1 MDASLKPRARGSF
14 RRRPILE
21 KTGCFGKNCF
31 PLRVLESARTGK
43 SVRLTSEPRSSASG
57 FDGEVRQLAA
67 TGSAFV
73 GLPGFGSA
81 FERLT
86 SIEALTAAWN
96 RVRAEDLL
104 DQQLRRQA
112 KEIAADL
119 KVFLERLSADLR
131 TGLYKPGPLYPLKCE
146 RRGLLR
152 EGFGTGAARTHASGA
167 GAASS
172 THGPISLASSRLAP
186 ASDTLA
192 FAPSNTSAFAPNQQ
206 ASASSRSDSPSRRPA
221 SAPILWVPALRDKI
235 VERAV
240 AAAVAPAA
248 EALQSSSSFGARSGL
263 GIDAVIGRLTRLRAE
278 GCANVLLAEID
289 GLESDVDLDDS
300 LEILHRGLVCERT
313 LDLFCLLG
321 LPRFEGI
328 RPGAEERLRGVLEG
342 SSLCPLVENL
352 AFTDIDDAMCDAGFS
367 YLRYG
372 STIAL
377 CAPQRSEL
385 LEGLDLFTELV
396 RSRGLRINEDATVMT
411 SFDEGFCHLGV
422 DYSQNRPLE
431 PSTGADAPVHVV
443 YVGRDGSRVHVAKGR
458 LVVDAP
464 DGLPQMSIPQ
474 RMVSRIVLTGNVG
487 LSAGARSWALY
498 NDIDVLCLSRR
509 GTYLGQLA
517 GPRST
522 VNAQRLLKQAEFA
535 ADEEARLPLARN
547 IVRAKLRNQL
557 HVLHRLGRRERERNT
572 GDGMEVCANVGD
584 GMGVCANAGDDGKT
598 DPIFGGDISVGAADG
613 VNRPV
618 SAGWSENAGWQGG
631 VVGLEA
637 ACRDIRYI
645 MADLPDAASIDEV
658 MGMEGAASNVYFACV
673 AGLLPPEVSFPC
685 RSRRPPKDMAN
696 AALSYAYSLLLGECT
711 AALFAAGLEPSLGV
725 LHASTDKR
733 PSLSLDLMEE
743 FRPLLVDRMVFGLLR
758 SRRLRPEHGGPS
770 DDGEGVWLTKDGKKA
785 VVDGYEA
792 TLQRSVKGALPGFAG
807 PWRRHIHHSA
817 QLLGRA
823 ILEPGY
829 EWVGVSWR

>member
-1 MDASLKPRARGSF
+1 MRLCVNGAETHTRLIKGQKAMDASLQLPVRGSF
-14 RRRPILE
+14 RRRPILARSE
-21 KTGCFGKNCF
+21 GFGKDCY
-31 PLRVLESARTGK
+31 PLRILESARTAERAEK
-43 SVRLTSEPRSSASG
+43 APEPRLTVSG
-57 FDGEVRQLAA
+57 PDGEGSPPTP
-67 TGSAFV
+67 TGSAFQ
-73 GLPGFGSA
+73 GAPAPGPGDV

-86 SIEALTAAWN
+86 SLEELASAWN
-96 RVRAEDLL
+96 AVLAEDLL

-112 KEIAADL
+112 RETAAGLDA
-119 KVFLERLSADLR
+119 FLGKISADLR
-131 TGLYKPGPLYPLKCE
+131 TGLYKPGPLYPLKRE
-146 RRGLLR
+146 RLGPLRRGL
-152 EGFGTGAARTHASGA
+152 GAA
-167 GAASS
+167 
-172 THGPISLASSRLAP
+172 
-186 ASDTLA
+186 
-192 FAPSNTSAFAPNQQ
+192 APS
-206 ASASSRSDSPSRRPA
+206 R
-221 SAPILWVPALRDKI
+221 SAPSSVLWVPALRDRT

-240 AAAVAPAA
+240 AAAVGPAA
-248 EALQSSSSFGARSGL
+248 EALQSSSSFGARTGL
-263 GIDAVIGRLTRLRAE
+263 GIDAVVSRLIRLRSE
-278 GCANVLLAEID
+278 GRANVLLLEIE
-289 GLESDVDLDDS
+289 GCEFGVDLDDA
-300 LEILHRGLVCERT
+300 LETLRRGMPCERT
-313 LDLFCLLG
+313 LDLLCLLG
-321 LPRFEGI
+321 LPRFEGV
-328 RPGAEERLRGVLEG
+328 RPGAEDRLRGVLEG
-342 SSLCPLVENL
+342 SSLRPLLENL
-352 AFTDIDDAMCDAGFS
+352 ALTDVDDAMCDAGFA
-367 YLRYG
+367 YLRHG
-372 STIAL
+372 SKIAM
-377 CAPQRSEL
+377 CAPGRSEL
-385 LEGLDLFTELV
+385 VDGLALITELV
-396 RSRGLRINEDATVMT
+396 RSRGLTINEDATAMT
-411 SFDEGFCHLGV
+411 SFDEGFCHLGI
-422 DYSQNRPLE
+422 DYSQDRPLE
-431 PSTGADAPVHVV
+431 PSAEADAPVHVV
-443 YVGRDGSRVHVAKGR
+443 YVGRDGSRVHVAKER
-458 LVVDAP
+458 LIVDAP
-464 DGLPQMSIPQ
+464 DGLPQMSIPR

-522 VNAQRLLKQAEFA
+522 ANAQRLLRQAEFA

-557 HVLHRLGRRERERNT
+557 HVLHRLARREREGSADGSAGAT
-572 GDGMEVCANVGD
+572 MGGGMEVCG
-584 GMGVCANAGDDGKT
+584 NAG
-598 DPIFGGDISVGAADG
+598 AALAD
-613 VNRPV
+613 RRI
-618 SAGWSENAGWQGG
+618 G

-645 MADLPDAASIDEV
+645 MADLPDAASVEEI

-758 SRRLRPEHGGPS
+758 SRRLRPEHAGPS
-770 DDGEGVWLTKDGKKA
+770 DDGAGVWLTKDGKKA

-829 EWVGVSWR
+829 DWVGVSWR

>member
-1 MDASLKPRARGSF
+1 MRLCVNGAETHTRLIKGQKAMDASLQLPVRGSF
-14 RRRPILE
+14 RRRPILARSE
-21 KTGCFGKNCF
+21 GFGKDCY
-31 PLRVLESARTGK
+31 PLRILESARTAERAEK
-43 SVRLTSEPRSSASG
+43 APEPRLTVSG
-57 FDGEVRQLAA
+57 PDGEGSPPTP
-67 TGSAFV
+67 TGSAFQ
-73 GLPGFGSA
+73 GAPAPGPGDV

-86 SIEALTAAWN
+86 SLEELASAWN
-96 RVRAEDLL
+96 AVLAEDLL

-112 KEIAADL
+112 RETAAGLDA
-119 KVFLERLSADLR
+119 FLGKISADLR
-131 TGLYKPGPLYPLKCE
+131 TGLYKPGPLYPLKRE
-146 RRGLLR
+146 RLGPLRRGL
-152 EGFGTGAARTHASGA
+152 GAA
-167 GAASS
+167 
-172 THGPISLASSRLAP
+172 
-186 ASDTLA
+186 
-192 FAPSNTSAFAPNQQ
+192 APS
-206 ASASSRSDSPSRRPA
+206 R
-221 SAPILWVPALRDKI
+221 SAPSSVLWVPALRDRT

-240 AAAVAPAA
+240 AAAVGPAA
-248 EALQSSSSFGARSGL
+248 EALQSSSSFGARTGL
-263 GIDAVIGRLTRLRAE
+263 GIDAVVSRLIRLRSE
-278 GCANVLLAEID
+278 GRANVLLLEIE
-289 GLESDVDLDDS
+289 GCEFGVDLDDA
-300 LEILHRGLVCERT
+300 LETLRRGMPCERT
-313 LDLFCLLG
+313 LDLLCLLG
-321 LPRFEGI
+321 LPRFEGV
-328 RPGAEERLRGVLEG
+328 RPGAEDRLRGVLEG
-342 SSLCPLVENL
+342 SSLRPLLENL
-352 AFTDIDDAMCDAGFS
+352 ALTDVDDAMCDAGFA
-367 YLRYG
+367 YLRHG
-372 STIAL
+372 SKIAM
-377 CAPQRSEL
+377 CAPGRSEL
-385 LEGLDLFTELV
+385 VDGLALITELV
-396 RSRGLRINEDATVMT
+396 RSRGLTINEDATAMT
-411 SFDEGFCHLGV
+411 SFDEGFCHLGI
-422 DYSQNRPLE
+422 DYSQDRPLE
-431 PSTGADAPVHVV
+431 PSAEADAPVHVV
-443 YVGRDGSRVHVAKGR
+443 YVGRDGSRVHVAKER
-458 LVVDAP
+458 LIVDAP
-464 DGLPQMSIPQ
+464 DGLPQMSIPR

-522 VNAQRLLKQAEFA
+522 ANAQRLLRQAEFA

-557 HVLHRLGRRERERNT
+557 HVLHRLARREREGSADGSAGAT
-572 GDGMEVCANVGD
+572 MGGGMEVCG
-584 GMGVCANAGDDGKT
+584 NAG
-598 DPIFGGDISVGAADG
+598 AALAD
-613 VNRPV
+613 RRI
-618 SAGWSENAGWQGG
+618 G

-645 MADLPDAASIDEV
+645 MADLPDAASVEEI

-685 RSRRPPKDMAN
+685 RSRRPPRDMAN

-758 SRRLRPEHGGPS
+758 SRRLRPEHAGPS
-770 DDGEGVWLTKDGKKA
+770 DDGAGVWLTKDGKKA

-829 EWVGVSWR
+829 DWVGVSWR

>member
-1 MDASLKPRARGSF
+1 MLLCVNDAETHTRLIKGQKAMDASLQLPVRGSF
-14 RRRPILE
+14 RRRPILARSE
-21 KTGCFGKNCF
+21 GFGKDCY
-31 PLRVLESARTGK
+31 PLRILESARTAERAEKGPEP
-43 SVRLTSEPRSSASG
+43 RLTVSG
-57 FDGEVRQLAA
+57 PDGEGSPPTP
-67 TGSAFV
+67 TGSAFQ
-73 GLPGFGSA
+73 GAPAPGPGDV

-86 SIEALTAAWN
+86 SLEELASAWN
-96 RVRAEDLL
+96 AVLAEDLL

-112 KEIAADL
+112 RETAAGLDA
-119 KVFLERLSADLR
+119 FLGKISADLR
-131 TGLYKPGPLYPLKCE
+131 TGLYKPGPLYPLKRE
-146 RRGLLR
+146 RLGPLRRGL
-152 EGFGTGAARTHASGA
+152 GAA
-167 GAASS
+167 
-172 THGPISLASSRLAP
+172 
-186 ASDTLA
+186 
-192 FAPSNTSAFAPNQQ
+192 APS
-206 ASASSRSDSPSRRPA
+206 R
-221 SAPILWVPALRDKI
+221 SAPSSVLWVPALRDRT

-240 AAAVAPAA
+240 AAAVGPAA
-248 EALQSSSSFGARSGL
+248 EALQSSSSFGARTGL
-263 GIDAVIGRLTRLRAE
+263 GIDAVVSRLIRLRSE
-278 GCANVLLAEID
+278 GRANVLLLEIE
-289 GLESDVDLDDS
+289 GCEFGVDLDDA
-300 LEILHRGLVCERT
+300 LETLRRGMPCERT
-313 LDLFCLLG
+313 LDLLCLLG
-321 LPRFEGI
+321 LPRFEGV
-328 RPGAEERLRGVLEG
+328 RPGAEDRLRGVLEG
-342 SSLCPLVENL
+342 SSLRPLLENL
-352 AFTDIDDAMCDAGFS
+352 ALTDVDDAMCDAGFA
-367 YLRYG
+367 YLRHG
-372 STIAL
+372 SKIAM
-377 CAPQRSEL
+377 CAPGRSEL
-385 LEGLDLFTELV
+385 VDGLALLTELV
-396 RSRGLRINEDATVMT
+396 RSRGLTINEDATAMT
-411 SFDEGFCHLGV
+411 SFDEGFCHLGI
-422 DYSQNRPLE
+422 DYSQDRPLE
-431 PSTGADAPVHVV
+431 PSAEADAPVHVV
-443 YVGRDGSRVHVAKGR
+443 YVGRDGSRVHVAKER
-458 LVVDAP
+458 LIVDAP
-464 DGLPQMSIPQ
+464 DGLPQMSIPR

-522 VNAQRLLKQAEFA
+522 ANAQRLLRQAEFA

-557 HVLHRLGRRERERNT
+557 HVLHRLARRERE
-572 GDGMEVCANVGD
+572 GSADGS
-584 GMGVCANAGDDGKT
+584 AGDD
-598 DPIFGGDISVGAADG
+598 VE
-613 VNRPV
+613 
-618 SAGWSENAGWQGG
+618 SAGAVLADRRIG

-645 MADLPDAASIDEV
+645 MADLPDAASVEEI

-758 SRRLRPEHGGPS
+758 SRRLRPEHAGPS
-770 DDGEGVWLTKDGKKA
+770 DDGAGVWLTKDGKKA

-823 ILEPGY
+823 ILEPDY
-829 EWVGVSWR
+829 DWVGVSWR

>member
-1 MDASLKPRARGSF
+1 MLLCVNGAETHTRLIKGQKAMDASLQLPVRGSF
-14 RRRPILE
+14 RRRPILARSE
-21 KTGCFGKNCF
+21 GFGKDCY
-31 PLRVLESARTGK
+31 PLRILESARTAERAEK
-43 SVRLTSEPRSSASG
+43 APEPRLTVSG
-57 FDGEVRQLAA
+57 PDGEGSPPTP
-67 TGSAFV
+67 TGSAFQ
-73 GLPGFGSA
+73 GAPAPGPGDV

-86 SIEALTAAWN
+86 SLEELASAWN
-96 RVRAEDLL
+96 AVLAEDLL

-112 KEIAADL
+112 RETAAGLDA
-119 KVFLERLSADLR
+119 FLGKISADLR
-131 TGLYKPGPLYPLKCE
+131 TGLYKPGPLYPLKRE
-146 RRGLLR
+146 RLGPLRRGL
-152 EGFGTGAARTHASGA
+152 GAA
-167 GAASS
+167 
-172 THGPISLASSRLAP
+172 
-186 ASDTLA
+186 
-192 FAPSNTSAFAPNQQ
+192 APS
-206 ASASSRSDSPSRRPA
+206 R
-221 SAPILWVPALRDKI
+221 SAPSSVLWVPALRDRT

-240 AAAVAPAA
+240 AAAVGPAA
-248 EALQSSSSFGARSGL
+248 EALQSSSSFGARTGL
-263 GIDAVIGRLTRLRAE
+263 GIDAVVSRLIRLRSE
-278 GCANVLLAEID
+278 GRANVLLLEIE
-289 GLESDVDLDDS
+289 GCEFGVDLDDA
-300 LEILHRGLVCERT
+300 LETLRRGMPCERT
-313 LDLFCLLG
+313 LDLLCLLG
-321 LPRFEGI
+321 LPRFEGV
-328 RPGAEERLRGVLEG
+328 RPGAEDRLRGVLEG
-342 SSLCPLVENL
+342 SSLRPLLENL
-352 AFTDIDDAMCDAGFS
+352 ALTDVDDAMCDAGFA
-367 YLRYG
+367 YLRHG
-372 STIAL
+372 SKIAM
-377 CAPQRSEL
+377 CAPGRSEL
-385 LEGLDLFTELV
+385 VDGLALITELV
-396 RSRGLRINEDATVMT
+396 RSRGLTINEDATAMT
-411 SFDEGFCHLGV
+411 SFDEGFCHLGI
-422 DYSQNRPLE
+422 DYSQDRPLE
-431 PSTGADAPVHVV
+431 PSAEADAPVHVV
-443 YVGRDGSRVHVAKGR
+443 YVGRDGSRVHVAKER
-458 LVVDAP
+458 LIVDAP
-464 DGLPQMSIPQ
+464 DGLPQMSIPR

-522 VNAQRLLKQAEFA
+522 ANAQRLLRQAEFA

-557 HVLHRLGRRERERNT
+557 HVLHRLARREREGSADGSAGAT
-572 GDGMEVCANVGD
+572 MGGGMEVCG
-584 GMGVCANAGDDGKT
+584 NAGA
-598 DPIFGGDISVGAADG
+598 VLAD
-613 VNRPV
+613 RRI
-618 SAGWSENAGWQGG
+618 G

-645 MADLPDAASIDEV
+645 MADLPDAASVEEI

-685 RSRRPPKDMAN
+685 RSRRPPRDMAN

-758 SRRLRPEHGGPS
+758 SRRLRPEHAGPS
-770 DDGEGVWLTKDGKKA
+770 DDGAGVWLNKDGKKT

>member
-1 MDASLKPRARGSF
+1 MRLCVNGAETHTRLIKGQKAMDASLQLPVRGSF
-14 RRRPILE
+14 RRRPILARSE
-21 KTGCFGKNCF
+21 GFGKDCY
-31 PLRVLESARTGK
+31 PLRILESARTAERAEK
-43 SVRLTSEPRSSASG
+43 APEPRLTVSG
-57 FDGEVRQLAA
+57 PDGEGGPPTP
-67 TGSAFV
+67 TGSAFQ
-73 GLPGFGSA
+73 GAPAPGPGDV

-86 SIEALTAAWN
+86 SLEELASAWN
-96 RVRAEDLL
+96 AVLAEDLL

-112 KEIAADL
+112 RETAAGLDA
-119 KVFLERLSADLR
+119 FLGKISADLR
-131 TGLYKPGPLYPLKCE
+131 TGLYKPGPLYPLKRE
-146 RRGLLR
+146 RLGPLHRGL
-152 EGFGTGAARTHASGA
+152 GAA
-167 GAASS
+167 
-172 THGPISLASSRLAP
+172 
-186 ASDTLA
+186 
-192 FAPSNTSAFAPNQQ
+192 APS
-206 ASASSRSDSPSRRPA
+206 R
-221 SAPILWVPALRDKI
+221 SAPSSVLWVPVLRDRT

-240 AAAVAPAA
+240 AAAVGPAA
-248 EALQSSSSFGARSGL
+248 EALQSSSSFGARTGL
-263 GIDAVIGRLTRLRAE
+263 GIDAVVSRLIRLRSE
-278 GCANVLLAEID
+278 GRANVLLLEIE
-289 GLESDVDLDDS
+289 GCEFGVDLDDA
-300 LEILHRGLVCERT
+300 LETLRRGMPCERT
-313 LDLFCLLG
+313 LDLLCLLG
-321 LPRFEGI
+321 LPRFEGV
-328 RPGAEERLRGVLEG
+328 RPGAEDRLRGVLEG
-342 SSLCPLVENL
+342 SSLRPLLENL
-352 AFTDIDDAMCDAGFS
+352 ALTDVDDAMCDAGFA
-367 YLRYG
+367 YLRHG
-372 STIAL
+372 SKIAM
-377 CAPQRSEL
+377 CAPGRSEL
-385 LEGLDLFTELV
+385 VDGLALITELV
-396 RSRGLRINEDATVMT
+396 RSRGLTINEDATAMT
-411 SFDEGFCHLGV
+411 SFDEGFCHLGI
-422 DYSQNRPLE
+422 DYSQDRPLE
-431 PSTGADAPVHVV
+431 PSAEADAPVHVV
-443 YVGRDGSRVHVAKGR
+443 YVGRDGSRVHVAKER
-458 LVVDAP
+458 LIVDAP
-464 DGLPQMSIPQ
+464 DGLPQMSIPR

-522 VNAQRLLKQAEFA
+522 ANAQRLLRQAEFA

-557 HVLHRLGRRERERNT
+557 HVLHRLARREREGSADGSAGAT
-572 GDGMEVCANVGD
+572 MGGGMEVCG
-584 GMGVCANAGDDGKT
+584 NAGAT
-598 DPIFGGDISVGAADG
+598 LAD
-613 VNRPV
+613 RRI
-618 SAGWSENAGWQGG
+618 G

-645 MADLPDAASIDEV
+645 MADLPDAASVEEI

-758 SRRLRPEHGGPS
+758 SRRLRPEHAGPS
-770 DDGEGVWLTKDGKKA
+770 DDGAGVWLNKDGKKT

-829 EWVGVSWR
+829 DWVGVSWR

>member
-1 MDASLKPRARGSF
+1 MRLCVNGAETHTRLIKGQKAMDASLQLPVRGSF
-14 RRRPILE
+14 RRRPILARSE
-21 KTGCFGKNCF
+21 GFGKDCY
-31 PLRVLESARTGK
+31 PLRILESARTAERAEK
-43 SVRLTSEPRSSASG
+43 APEPRLTVSG
-57 FDGEVRQLAA
+57 PDGEGGPPTP
-67 TGSAFV
+67 TGSAFQ
-73 GLPGFGSA
+73 GAPAPAPAPGPGDV

-86 SIEALTAAWN
+86 SLEELASAWN
-96 RVRAEDLL
+96 AVLAEDLL

-112 KEIAADL
+112 RETAAGLDA
-119 KVFLERLSADLR
+119 FLGKISADLR
-131 TGLYKPGPLYPLKCE
+131 TGLYKPGPLYPLKRE
-146 RRGLLR
+146 RLGPLRRGL
-152 EGFGTGAARTHASGA
+152 GAA
-167 GAASS
+167 
-172 THGPISLASSRLAP
+172 
-186 ASDTLA
+186 
-192 FAPSNTSAFAPNQQ
+192 APS
-206 ASASSRSDSPSRRPA
+206 R
-221 SAPILWVPALRDKI
+221 SAPSSVLWVPALRDRT

-240 AAAVAPAA
+240 AAAVGPAA
-248 EALQSSSSFGARSGL
+248 EALQSSSSFGARTGL
-263 GIDAVIGRLTRLRAE
+263 GIDAVVGRLTRLRGE
-278 GCANVLLAEID
+278 GCANVLLLEIE
-289 GLESDVDLDDS
+289 GCESGVDLDDA
-300 LEILHRGLVCERT
+300 LETLRRGMPCERT
-313 LDLFCLLG
+313 LDLLCLLG
-321 LPRFEGI
+321 LPRFEGV
-328 RPGAEERLRGVLEG
+328 RPGAEDRLRGVLEG
-342 SSLCPLVENL
+342 SSLRPLLENL
-352 AFTDIDDAMCDAGFS
+352 ALTDVDDAMCDAGFA
-367 YLRYG
+367 YLRHG
-372 STIAL
+372 SKIAM
-377 CAPQRSEL
+377 CAPGRSEL
-385 LEGLDLFTELV
+385 VDGLALITELV
-396 RSRGLRINEDATVMT
+396 RSRGLTINEDATAMT
-411 SFDEGFCHLGV
+411 SFDEGFCHLGI
-422 DYSQNRPLE
+422 DYSQDRPFE
-431 PSTGADAPVHVV
+431 PSAEADAPVHVV
-443 YVGRDGSRVHVAKGR
+443 YVGRDGSRVHVAKER
-458 LVVDAP
+458 LIVDAP
-464 DGLPQMSIPQ
+464 DGLPQMSIPR

-522 VNAQRLLKQAEFA
+522 ANAQRLLRQAEFA

-557 HVLHRLGRRERERNT
+557 HVLHRLARRERE
-572 GDGMEVCANVGD
+572 GSADGS
-584 GMGVCANAGDDGKT
+584 AGDD
-598 DPIFGGDISVGAADG
+598 VE
-613 VNRPV
+613 
-618 SAGWSENAGWQGG
+618 SAGAVLADRRIG

-645 MADLPDAASIDEV
+645 MADLPDAASVEEI

-758 SRRLRPEHGGPS
+758 SRRLRPEHAGPS
-770 DDGEGVWLTKDGKKA
+770 DDGAGVWLTKDGKKA

-829 EWVGVSWR
+829 DWVGVSWR

>member
-1 MDASLKPRARGSF
+1 MRLCVNGAETHTRLIKGQKAMDASLQLPVRGSF
-14 RRRPILE
+14 RRRPILARSE
-21 KTGCFGKNCF
+21 GFGKDCY
-31 PLRVLESARTGK
+31 PLRILESARTAERAEK
-43 SVRLTSEPRSSASG
+43 APEPRLTVSG
-57 FDGEVRQLAA
+57 PDGEGSPPTP
-67 TGSAFV
+67 TGSAFQ
-73 GLPGFGSA
+73 GAPAPGPGDV

-86 SIEALTAAWN
+86 SLEELASAWN
-96 RVRAEDLL
+96 AVLAEDLL

-112 KEIAADL
+112 RETAAGLDA
-119 KVFLERLSADLR
+119 FLGKISADLR
-131 TGLYKPGPLYPLKCE
+131 TGLYKPGPLYPLKRE
-146 RRGLLR
+146 RLGPLRRGL
-152 EGFGTGAARTHASGA
+152 GAA
-167 GAASS
+167 
-172 THGPISLASSRLAP
+172 
-186 ASDTLA
+186 
-192 FAPSNTSAFAPNQQ
+192 APS
-206 ASASSRSDSPSRRPA
+206 R
-221 SAPILWVPALRDKI
+221 SAPSSVLWVPALRDRT

-240 AAAVAPAA
+240 AAAVGPAA
-248 EALQSSSSFGARSGL
+248 EALQSSSSFGARTGL
-263 GIDAVIGRLTRLRAE
+263 GIDAVVSRLIRLRSE
-278 GCANVLLAEID
+278 GRANVLLLEIE
-289 GLESDVDLDDS
+289 GCEFGVDLDDA
-300 LEILHRGLVCERT
+300 LETLRRGMPCERT
-313 LDLFCLLG
+313 LDLLCLLG
-321 LPRFEGI
+321 LPRFEGV
-328 RPGAEERLRGVLEG
+328 RPGAEDRLRGVLEG
-342 SSLCPLVENL
+342 SSLRPLLENL
-352 AFTDIDDAMCDAGFS
+352 ALTDVDDAMCDAGFA
-367 YLRYG
+367 YLRHG
-372 STIAL
+372 SKIAM
-377 CAPQRSEL
+377 CAPGRSEL
-385 LEGLDLFTELV
+385 VDGLALITELV
-396 RSRGLRINEDATVMT
+396 RSRGLTINEDATVMT
-411 SFDEGFCHLGV
+411 SFDEGFCHLGI
-422 DYSQNRPLE
+422 DYSQDRPLE
-431 PSTGADAPVHVV
+431 PSAEADAPVHVV
-443 YVGRDGSRVHVAKGR
+443 YVGRDGSRVHVAKER
-458 LVVDAP
+458 LIVDAP
-464 DGLPQMSIPQ
+464 DGLPQMSIPR

-522 VNAQRLLKQAEFA
+522 ANAQRLLRQAEFA

-557 HVLHRLGRRERERNT
+557 HVLHRLARREREGSADGSAGAT
-572 GDGMEVCANVGD
+572 MGGGMEVCG
-584 GMGVCANAGDDGKT
+584 NAG
-598 DPIFGGDISVGAADG
+598 AALAD
-613 VNRPV
+613 RRI
-618 SAGWSENAGWQGG
+618 G

-645 MADLPDAASIDEV
+645 MADLPDAASVEEI

-758 SRRLRPEHGGPS
+758 SRRLRPEHAGPS
-770 DDGEGVWLTKDGKKA
+770 DDGAGVWLNKDGKKT

-829 EWVGVSWR
+829 DWVGVSWR

>member
-1 MDASLKPRARGSF
+1 MRLCVNGAETHTRLIKGQKAMDASLQLPVRGSF
-14 RRRPILE
+14 RRRPILARSE
-21 KTGCFGKNCF
+21 GFGKDCY
-31 PLRVLESARTGK
+31 PLRILESARTAERAEK
-43 SVRLTSEPRSSASG
+43 APEPRLTVSG
-57 FDGEVRQLAA
+57 PDGEGGPPTP
-67 TGSAFV
+67 TGSAFQ
-73 GLPGFGSA
+73 GAPAPAPGPGDV

-86 SIEALTAAWN
+86 SLEELASAWN
-96 RVRAEDLL
+96 AVLAEDLL

-112 KEIAADL
+112 RETAAGLDA
-119 KVFLERLSADLR
+119 FLGKISADLR
-131 TGLYKPGPLYPLKCE
+131 TGLYKPGPLYPLKRE
-146 RRGLLR
+146 RLGPLRRGL
-152 EGFGTGAARTHASGA
+152 GAA
-167 GAASS
+167 
-172 THGPISLASSRLAP
+172 
-186 ASDTLA
+186 
-192 FAPSNTSAFAPNQQ
+192 APS
-206 ASASSRSDSPSRRPA
+206 R
-221 SAPILWVPALRDKI
+221 SAPSSVLWVPALRDRT

-240 AAAVAPAA
+240 AAAVGPAA
-248 EALQSSSSFGARSGL
+248 EALQSSSSFGARTGL
-263 GIDAVIGRLTRLRAE
+263 GIDAVVSRLIRLRSE
-278 GCANVLLAEID
+278 GRANVLLLEIE
-289 GLESDVDLDDS
+289 GCEFGVDLDDA
-300 LEILHRGLVCERT
+300 LETLRRGMPCERT
-313 LDLFCLLG
+313 LDLLCLLG
-321 LPRFEGI
+321 LPRFEGV
-328 RPGAEERLRGVLEG
+328 RPGAEDRLRGVLEG
-342 SSLCPLVENL
+342 SSLRPLLENL
-352 AFTDIDDAMCDAGFS
+352 ALTDVDDAMCDAGFA
-367 YLRYG
+367 YLRHG
-372 STIAL
+372 SKIAM
-377 CAPQRSEL
+377 CAPGRSEL
-385 LEGLDLFTELV
+385 VDGLALITELV
-396 RSRGLRINEDATVMT
+396 RSRGLTINEDATAMT
-411 SFDEGFCHLGV
+411 SFDEGFCHLGI
-422 DYSQNRPLE
+422 DYSQDRPLE
-431 PSTGADAPVHVV
+431 PSAEAAAPVHVV
-443 YVGRDGSRVHVAKGR
+443 YVGRDGSRVHVAKER
-458 LVVDAP
+458 LIVDAP
-464 DGLPQMSIPQ
+464 DGLPQMSIPR

-522 VNAQRLLKQAEFA
+522 ANAQRLLRQAEFA

-557 HVLHRLGRRERERNT
+557 HVLHRLARRERE
-572 GDGMEVCANVGD
+572 GSADGS
-584 GMGVCANAGDDGKT
+584 AGDD
-598 DPIFGGDISVGAADG
+598 VE
-613 VNRPV
+613 
-618 SAGWSENAGWQGG
+618 SAGAVLADRRIG

-645 MADLPDAASIDEV
+645 MADLPDAASVEEI

-758 SRRLRPEHGGPS
+758 SRRLRPEHAGPS
-770 DDGEGVWLTKDGKKA
+770 DDGAGVWLTKDGKKA

-829 EWVGVSWR
+829 DWVGVSWR

>member
-1 MDASLKPRARGSF
+1 MRLCVNGAETHTRLIKGQKAMDASLQLPVRGSF
-14 RRRPILE
+14 RRRPILARSE
-21 KTGCFGKNCF
+21 GFGKDCY
-31 PLRVLESARTGK
+31 PLRILESARTAERAEK
-43 SVRLTSEPRSSASG
+43 APEPRLTVSG
-57 FDGEVRQLAA
+57 PDGEGGPPTP
-67 TGSAFV
+67 TGYAFQ
-73 GLPGFGSA
+73 GAPAPGPGDV

-86 SIEALTAAWN
+86 SLEELASAWN
-96 RVRAEDLL
+96 AVLAEDLL

-112 KEIAADL
+112 RETAAGLDA
-119 KVFLERLSADLR
+119 FLGKISADLR
-131 TGLYKPGPLYPLKCE
+131 TGLYKPGPLYPLKRE
-146 RRGLLR
+146 RLGPLRRGL
-152 EGFGTGAARTHASGA
+152 GAA
-167 GAASS
+167 
-172 THGPISLASSRLAP
+172 
-186 ASDTLA
+186 
-192 FAPSNTSAFAPNQQ
+192 APS
-206 ASASSRSDSPSRRPA
+206 R
-221 SAPILWVPALRDKI
+221 SAPSSVLWVPALRDRT

-240 AAAVAPAA
+240 AAAVGPAA
-248 EALQSSSSFGARSGL
+248 EALQSSSSFGARTGL
-263 GIDAVIGRLTRLRAE
+263 GIDAVVSRLIRLRSE
-278 GCANVLLAEID
+278 GRANVLLLEIE
-289 GLESDVDLDDS
+289 GCEFGVDLDDA
-300 LEILHRGLVCERT
+300 LETLRRGMPCERT
-313 LDLFCLLG
+313 LDLLCLLG
-321 LPRFEGI
+321 LPRFEGV
-328 RPGAEERLRGVLEG
+328 RPGAEDRLRGVLEG
-342 SSLCPLVENL
+342 SSLRPLLENL
-352 AFTDIDDAMCDAGFS
+352 ALTDVDDAMCDAGFA
-367 YLRYG
+367 YLRHG
-372 STIAL
+372 SKIAM
-377 CAPQRSEL
+377 CAPGRSEL
-385 LEGLDLFTELV
+385 VDGLALITELV
-396 RSRGLRINEDATVMT
+396 RSRGLTINEDATAMT
-411 SFDEGFCHLGV
+411 SFDEGFCHLGI
-422 DYSQNRPLE
+422 DYSQDRPLE
-431 PSTGADAPVHVV
+431 PSAEADAPVHVV
-443 YVGRDGSRVHVAKGR
+443 YVGRDGSRVHVAKER
-458 LVVDAP
+458 LIVDAP
-464 DGLPQMSIPQ
+464 DGLPQMSIPR

-522 VNAQRLLKQAEFA
+522 ANAQRLLRQAEFA

-557 HVLHRLGRRERERNT
+557 HVLHRLARRERE
-572 GDGMEVCANVGD
+572 GSADGS
-584 GMGVCANAGDDGKT
+584 AGDDVE
-598 DPIFGGDISVGAADG
+598 SAGAALAD
-613 VNRPV
+613 RRI
-618 SAGWSENAGWQGG
+618 G

-645 MADLPDAASIDEV
+645 MADLPDAASVEEI

-758 SRRLRPEHGGPS
+758 SRRLRPEHAGPS
-770 DDGEGVWLTKDGKKA
+770 DDGAGVWLNKDGKKT

-829 EWVGVSWR
+829 DWVGVSWR

>member
-1 MDASLKPRARGSF
+1 MRLCVNGAETHTRLIKGQKAMDASLQLPVRGSF
-14 RRRPILE
+14 RRRPILARSE
-21 KTGCFGKNCF
+21 GFGKDCY
-31 PLRVLESARTGK
+31 PLRILESARTAERAEK
-43 SVRLTSEPRSSASG
+43 APEPRLTVSG
-57 FDGEVRQLAA
+57 PDGEGSPPTP
-67 TGSAFV
+67 TGSAFQ
-73 GLPGFGSA
+73 GAPAPGPGDV

-86 SIEALTAAWN
+86 SLEELASAWN
-96 RVRAEDLL
+96 AVLAEDLL

-112 KEIAADL
+112 RETAAGLDA
-119 KVFLERLSADLR
+119 FLGKISADLR
-131 TGLYKPGPLYPLKCE
+131 TGLYKPGPLYPLKRE
-146 RRGLLR
+146 RLGPLRRGL
-152 EGFGTGAARTHASGA
+152 GAA
-167 GAASS
+167 
-172 THGPISLASSRLAP
+172 
-186 ASDTLA
+186 
-192 FAPSNTSAFAPNQQ
+192 APS
-206 ASASSRSDSPSRRPA
+206 R
-221 SAPILWVPALRDKI
+221 SAPSSVLWVPALRDRT

-240 AAAVAPAA
+240 AAAVGPAA
-248 EALQSSSSFGARSGL
+248 EALQSSSSFGARTGL
-263 GIDAVIGRLTRLRAE
+263 GIDAVVSRLIRLRSE
-278 GCANVLLAEID
+278 GRANVLLLEIE
-289 GLESDVDLDDS
+289 GCEFGVDLDDA
-300 LEILHRGLVCERT
+300 LETLRRGMPCERT
-313 LDLFCLLG
+313 LDLLCLLG
-321 LPRFEGI
+321 LPRFEGV
-328 RPGAEERLRGVLEG
+328 RPGAEDRLRGVLEG
-342 SSLCPLVENL
+342 SSLRPLLENL
-352 AFTDIDDAMCDAGFS
+352 ALTDVDDAMCDAGFA
-367 YLRYG
+367 YLRHG
-372 STIAL
+372 SKIAM
-377 CAPQRSEL
+377 CAPGRSEL
-385 LEGLDLFTELV
+385 VDGLALITELV
-396 RSRGLRINEDATVMT
+396 RSRGLTINEDATAMT
-411 SFDEGFCHLGV
+411 SFDEGFCHLGI
-422 DYSQNRPLE
+422 DYSQDRPLE
-431 PSTGADAPVHVV
+431 PSAEADAPVHVV
-443 YVGRDGSRVHVAKGR
+443 YVGRDGSRVHVAKER
-458 LVVDAP
+458 LIVDAP
-464 DGLPQMSIPQ
+464 DGLPQMSIPR

-522 VNAQRLLKQAEFA
+522 ANAQRLLRQAEFA

-557 HVLHRLGRRERERNT
+557 HVLHRLARRERE
-572 GDGMEVCANVGD
+572 GSADGS
-584 GMGVCANAGDDGKT
+584 AGDDVE
-598 DPIFGGDISVGAADG
+598 SAGAALAD
-613 VNRPV
+613 RRI
-618 SAGWSENAGWQGG
+618 G

-645 MADLPDAASIDEV
+645 MADLPDAASVEEI

-685 RSRRPPKDMAN
+685 RSRRPPRDMAN

-758 SRRLRPEHGGPS
+758 SRRLRPEHAGPS
-770 DDGEGVWLTKDGKKA
+770 DDGAGVWLTKDGKKA

-829 EWVGVSWR
+829 DWVGVSWR

>member
-1 MDASLKPRARGSF
+1 MRLCVNGAETHTRLIKGQKAMDASLQLPVRGSF
-14 RRRPILE
+14 RRRPILARSE
-21 KTGCFGKNCF
+21 GFGKDCY
-31 PLRVLESARTGK
+31 PLRILESARTAERAEK
-43 SVRLTSEPRSSASG
+43 APEPRLTVSG
-57 FDGEVRQLAA
+57 PDGEGSPPTP
-67 TGSAFV
+67 TGSAFQ
-73 GLPGFGSA
+73 GAPAPAPGPGDV

-86 SIEALTAAWN
+86 SLEELASAWN
-96 RVRAEDLL
+96 AVLAEDLL

-112 KEIAADL
+112 RETAAGLDA
-119 KVFLERLSADLR
+119 FLGKISADLR
-131 TGLYKPGPLYPLKCE
+131 TGLYKPGPLYPLKRE
-146 RRGLLR
+146 RLGPLRRGL
-152 EGFGTGAARTHASGA
+152 GAA
-167 GAASS
+167 
-172 THGPISLASSRLAP
+172 PPSR
-186 ASDTLA
+186 S
-192 FAPSNTSAFAPNQQ
+192 APSSV
-206 ASASSRSDSPSRRPA
+206 
-221 SAPILWVPALRDKI
+221 LWVPALRDRT

-240 AAAVAPAA
+240 AAAVGPAA
-248 EALQSSSSFGARSGL
+248 EALQSSSSFGARTGL
-263 GIDAVIGRLTRLRAE
+263 GIDAVVSRLVRLRSE
-278 GCANVLLAEID
+278 GRANVLLLEIE
-289 GLESDVDLDDS
+289 GCEFGVDLDDA
-300 LEILHRGLVCERT
+300 LETLRRGMPCERT
-313 LDLFCLLG
+313 LDLLCLLG
-321 LPRFEGI
+321 LPRFEGV
-328 RPGAEERLRGVLEG
+328 RPGAEDRLRGVLEG
-342 SSLCPLVENL
+342 SSLRPLLENL
-352 AFTDIDDAMCDAGFS
+352 ALTDVDDAMCDAGFA
-367 YLRYG
+367 YLRHG
-372 STIAL
+372 SKIAM
-377 CAPQRSEL
+377 CAPGRSEL
-385 LEGLDLFTELV
+385 VDGLALLTELV
-396 RSRGLRINEDATVMT
+396 RSRGLTINEDATAMT
-411 SFDEGFCHLGV
+411 SFDEGFCHLGI
-422 DYSQNRPLE
+422 DYSQDRPLE
-431 PSTGADAPVHVV
+431 PSAEAAAPVHVV
-443 YVGRDGSRVHVAKGR
+443 YVGRDGSRVHVAKER
-458 LVVDAP
+458 LIVDAP
-464 DGLPQMSIPQ
+464 DGLPQMSIPR

-522 VNAQRLLKQAEFA
+522 ANAQRLLRQAEFA

-557 HVLHRLGRRERERNT
+557 HVLHRLARREREGSADGSAGAT
-572 GDGMEVCANVGD
+572 MGGGMEVCG
-584 GMGVCANAGDDGKT
+584 NAGAT
-598 DPIFGGDISVGAADG
+598 LAD
-613 VNRPV
+613 RRI
-618 SAGWSENAGWQGG
+618 G

-645 MADLPDAASIDEV
+645 MADLPDAASVEEI

-758 SRRLRPEHGGPS
+758 SRRLRPEHAGPS
-770 DDGEGVWLTKDGKKA
+770 DDGAGVWLTKDGKKA

>member
-1 MDASLKPRARGSF
+1 M
-14 RRRPILE
+14 
-21 KTGCFGKNCF
+21 
-31 PLRVLESARTGK
+31 
-43 SVRLTSEPRSSASG
+43 SVSG
-57 FDGEVRQLAA
+57 PDGEGSPPTP
-67 TGSAFV
+67 TGSAFQ
-73 GLPGFGSA
+73 GAPAPGPGDV

-86 SIEALTAAWN
+86 SLEELASAWN
-96 RVRAEDLL
+96 AVLAEDLL

-112 KEIAADL
+112 RETAAGLDA
-119 KVFLERLSADLR
+119 FLGKISADLR
-131 TGLYKPGPLYPLKCE
+131 TGLYKPGPLYPLKRE
-146 RRGLLR
+146 RLGPLHRGL
-152 EGFGTGAARTHASGA
+152 GAA
-167 GAASS
+167 
-172 THGPISLASSRLAP
+172 
-186 ASDTLA
+186 
-192 FAPSNTSAFAPNQQ
+192 APS
-206 ASASSRSDSPSRRPA
+206 R
-221 SAPILWVPALRDKI
+221 SAPSSVLWVPALRDRT

-240 AAAVAPAA
+240 AAAVGPAA
-248 EALQSSSSFGARSGL
+248 EALQSSSSFGARTGL
-263 GIDAVIGRLTRLRAE
+263 GIDAVVSRLIRLRSE
-278 GCANVLLAEID
+278 GRANVLLLEIE
-289 GLESDVDLDDS
+289 GCEFGVDLDDA
-300 LEILHRGLVCERT
+300 LETLRRGMPCERT
-313 LDLFCLLG
+313 LDLLCLLG
-321 LPRFEGI
+321 LPRFEGV
-328 RPGAEERLRGVLEG
+328 RPGAEDRLRGVLEG
-342 SSLCPLVENL
+342 SSLRPLLENL
-352 AFTDIDDAMCDAGFS
+352 ALTDVDDAMCDAGFA
-367 YLRYG
+367 YLRHG
-372 STIAL
+372 SKIAM
-377 CAPQRSEL
+377 CAPGRSEL
-385 LEGLDLFTELV
+385 VDGLALLTELV
-396 RSRGLRINEDATVMT
+396 RSRGLTINEDATAMT
-411 SFDEGFCHLGV
+411 SFDEGFCHLGI
-422 DYSQNRPLE
+422 DYSQDRPLE
-431 PSTGADAPVHVV
+431 PSAEADAPVHVV
-443 YVGRDGSRVHVAKGR
+443 YVGRDGSRVHVAKER
-458 LVVDAP
+458 LIVDAP
-464 DGLPQMSIPQ
+464 DGLPQMSIPR

-522 VNAQRLLKQAEFA
+522 ANAQRLLRQAEFA

-557 HVLHRLGRRERERNT
+557 HVLHRLARRERE
-572 GDGMEVCANVGD
+572 GSADGS
-584 GMGVCANAGDDGKT
+584 AGDDVE
-598 DPIFGGDISVGAADG
+598 SAGAALAD
-613 VNRPV
+613 RRI
-618 SAGWSENAGWQGG
+618 G

-645 MADLPDAASIDEV
+645 MADLPDAASVEEI

-758 SRRLRPEHGGPS
+758 SRRLRPEHAGPS
-770 DDGEGVWLTKDGKKA
+770 DDGAGVWLNKDGKKA

-829 EWVGVSWR
+829 DWVGVSWR

>member
-1 MDASLKPRARGSF
+1 MRLCVNGAETHTRLIKGQKAMDASLQLPVRGSF
-14 RRRPILE
+14 RRRPILARSE
-21 KTGCFGKNCF
+21 GFGKDCY
-31 PLRVLESARTGK
+31 PLRILESARTAERAEK
-43 SVRLTSEPRSSASG
+43 APEPRLSVSG
-57 FDGEVRQLAA
+57 PDGEGGRPTP
-67 TGSAFV
+67 TGSAFQ
-73 GLPGFGSA
+73 GAPAPAPGPGDV

-86 SIEALTAAWN
+86 SLEELASAWN
-96 RVRAEDLL
+96 AVLAEDLL

-112 KEIAADL
+112 RETAAGLDA
-119 KVFLERLSADLR
+119 FLGKISADLR
-131 TGLYKPGPLYPLKCE
+131 TGLYKPGPLYPLKRE
-146 RRGLLR
+146 RLGPLRRGL
-152 EGFGTGAARTHASGA
+152 GAA
-167 GAASS
+167 
-172 THGPISLASSRLAP
+172 
-186 ASDTLA
+186 
-192 FAPSNTSAFAPNQQ
+192 APS
-206 ASASSRSDSPSRRPA
+206 R
-221 SAPILWVPALRDKI
+221 SAPSSVLWVPALRDRT

-240 AAAVAPAA
+240 AAAVGPAA
-248 EALQSSSSFGARSGL
+248 EALQSSSSFGARTGL
-263 GIDAVIGRLTRLRAE
+263 GIDAVVSRLVRLRSE
-278 GCANVLLAEID
+278 GRANVLLLEIE
-289 GLESDVDLDDS
+289 GCEFGVDLDDA
-300 LEILHRGLVCERT
+300 LETLRRGMPCERT
-313 LDLFCLLG
+313 LDLLCLLG
-321 LPRFEGI
+321 LPRFEGV
-328 RPGAEERLRGVLEG
+328 RPGAEDRLRGVLEG
-342 SSLCPLVENL
+342 SSLRPLLENL
-352 AFTDIDDAMCDAGFS
+352 ALTDVDDAMCDAGFA
-367 YLRYG
+367 YLRHG
-372 STIAL
+372 SKIAM
-377 CAPQRSEL
+377 CAPGRSEL
-385 LEGLDLFTELV
+385 VDGLALLTELV
-396 RSRGLRINEDATVMT
+396 RSRGLTINEDATAMT
-411 SFDEGFCHLGV
+411 SFDEGFCHLGI
-422 DYSQNRPLE
+422 DYSQDRPLE
-431 PSTGADAPVHVV
+431 PSAEAAAPVHVV
-443 YVGRDGSRVHVAKGR
+443 YVGRDGSRVHVAKER
-458 LVVDAP
+458 LIVDAP
-464 DGLPQMSIPQ
+464 DGLPQMSIPR

-522 VNAQRLLKQAEFA
+522 ANAQRLLRQAEFA

-557 HVLHRLGRRERERNT
+557 HVLHRLARREREGSADGSAGAT
-572 GDGMEVCANVGD
+572 MGGGMEVCG
-584 GMGVCANAGDDGKT
+584 NAGAT
-598 DPIFGGDISVGAADG
+598 LAD
-613 VNRPV
+613 RRI
-618 SAGWSENAGWQGG
+618 G

-645 MADLPDAASIDEV
+645 MADLPDAASVEEI

-758 SRRLRPEHGGPS
+758 SRRLRPEHAGPS
-770 DDGEGVWLTKDGKKA
+770 DDGAGVWLNKDGKKA

-829 EWVGVSWR
+829 DWVGVSWR